1 MDLLQNQYAFLA
13 ISGVSIVFMLTTFFI
28 YLKYRKT
35 ELNALELKIL
45 YDEKIK
51 TINALQ
57 EQAKA
62 LNNENYQLSAENIRI
77 RSDID
82 NQKKYME
89 EKLSFI
95 EQNKEDMALKFRDI
109 SNQIIK
115 AQNEHFG
122 KEQKSSFELLL
133 KPFQEQMADFKQKV
147 EKTHE
152 DSIKFDEQLKN
163 LLYLNQNLSK
173 DAKDL
178 SQALKGNKKMQGNW
192 GEFQLE
198 RVLEISGLQKGIN
211 YTTQE
216 TFKNEENKMLRP
228 DVIVNLPNDR
238 KVIVDSKVSLN
249 DYVAFVN
256 EENEDLRKEYIKKYV
271 QCLRNHIDSL
281 SSKEYQ
287 KLLKDSSL
295 DYVVIFIPIE
305 SAYVEAVK
313 FDEELY
319 DYAYKKNIA
328 ITTPSSLLPLL
339 RTIESLWQIERRNKN
354 VAQIAELGG
363 SLYDKLCNFVED
375 MKKIDSAICSSK
387 KNYDEAIKKLSTG
400 KGNAISLAT
409 KMKSLGA
416 KATKNLQIDYEEDLS
431 TTATLITGEV
441 ANG

>member
-163 LLYLNQNLSK
+163 LLYLNLNLSK

-271 QCLRNHIDSL
+271 QCLRNHIDGL

-305 SAYVEAVK
+305 SAYV
-313 FDEELY
+313 
-319 DYAYKKNIA
+319 
-328 ITTPSSLLPLL
+328 
-339 RTIESLWQIERRNKN
+339 
-354 VAQIAELGG
+354 
-363 SLYDKLCNFVED
+363 
-375 MKKIDSAICSSK
+375 
-387 KNYDEAIKKLSTG
+387 
-400 KGNAISLAT
+400 
-409 KMKSLGA
+409 
-416 KATKNLQIDYEEDLS
+416 
-431 TTATLITGEV
+431 
-441 ANG
+441 